1 MSNWTR
7 ILQRG
12 TLIVGAMIVGMAA
25 QRLTDH
31 SRYFEISK
39 NIEIFANLYKE
50 VNTYYVDELD
60 PGKLMR
66 IGIDAMLASLD
77 PYTNY
82 ISESDIEGYRYITE
96 GRYNGIGAQ
105 IKPVDNYPTI
115 LAPYKDSPA
124 WKAGL
129 RAGDQIIAIDG
140 RSTEGRTED
149 EIGEFLKGYP
159 GTTVELTVRRPGQ
172 SEPLTLTLV
181 RDEVHIPNVPYYG
194 MVSEDIGYVA
204 LTTFTRDAGR
214 NVAQAVQKL
223 REEHPEMKGLIFDL
237 RGNGGG
243 LLTEAVN
250 VANVFIPKGELVVS
264 TRGRVKEW
272 DRSFKTLN
280 NPVAPDLPLV
290 VLVDRGTA
298 SASEIVSGTIQD
310 LDRGVIIGQRTY
322 GKGLVQ
328 NTRDVGYN
336 ARVKL
341 TTAKYYIPSGRCIQ
355 AVRYENGEPAHIPDE
370 ERTPFKTRNG
380 RTVLDGGGIKPDI
393 LIDPD
398 EDSDILKT
406 LVDKY
411 FIFKY
416 ANEYCLEHDTIAPP
430 EEFTFTEW
438 DDFIAYLE
446 SHDFDFDT
454 DSERLLEELK
464 QKAEEEGYDV
474 TAEVAAIE
482 ARIEQAKKDD
492 LEKYREAIIDQI
504 EKELAS
510 RFYFERGR
518 IIVGL
523 RNDPEIDTAIAV
535 LHDGK
540 RYKEILGIVE

>member
-1 MSNWTR
+1 M
-7 ILQRG
+7 
-12 TLIVGAMIVGMAA
+12 VGLAFQLAS
-25 QRLTDH
+25 DH
-31 SRYFEISK
+31 SRFFEISK
-39 NIEIFANLYKE
+39 HIEIFANLYKE
-50 VNTYYVDELD
+50 VNTYYVDEID

-105 IKPVDNYPTI
+105 IRLVDDYPTI
-115 LAPYKDSPA
+115 MAPYKDSPA

-140 RSTEGRTED
+140 RDTKGHTED

-159 GTTVELTVRRPGQ
+159 GTSVELKVLRPGQ
-172 SEPLTLTLV
+172 DEPLMLELV

-194 MVSEDIGYVA
+194 MVSDDVGYVA
-204 LTTFTRDAGR
+204 LTTFTRHAGR
-214 NVAQAVQKL
+214 NVADAVKKL
-223 REEHPEMKGLIFDL
+223 REAHPELKGLIFDL

-250 VANVFIPKGELVVS
+250 VANVFIPKGEVVVS

-272 DRSFKTLN
+272 DRTFKTLN
-280 NPVAPDLPLV
+280 MPVAPDLPLV
-290 VLVDRGTA
+290 VLVDGGTA

-310 LDRGVIIGQRTY
+310 LDRGVIVGQRTY

-355 AVRYENGEPAHIPDE
+355 AVHYENGKPAHIPDE

-380 RTVLDGGGIKPDI
+380 RIVLDGGGIKPDI
-393 LIDPD
+393 IVDPD
-398 EDSDILKT
+398 EKSDILKT
-406 LVDKY
+406 LIDKF

-416 ANEYCLEHDTIAPP
+416 ANEFCLEHDSIAPP
-430 EEFTFTEW
+430 ERFTFEQW
-438 DDFIAYLE
+438 DDFVAFLE
-446 SHDFDFDT
+446 ARNFDFDT
-454 DSERLLEELK
+454 ESEQLLEQLK
-464 QKAEEEGYDV
+464 VRSEEEGYDL
-474 TAEVAAIE
+474 AAQIE
-482 ARIEQAKKDD
+482 ALEQKIKAEKREEIEKHKQ
-492 LEKYREAIIDQI
+492 AIIDQI

-523 RNDPEIDTAIAV
+523 RNDPEIDTALSV
-535 LHDGK
+535 LHDGE
-540 RYKEILGIVE
+540 RYKKLLGVVE